1 MRGISR
7 RALAASALLPWAV
20 RAQENWPSRPVR
32 WVVPFPPG
40 GGVDIVSRLIAARL
54 TETQTRPF
62 VIENIAGGSGV
73 VGASAVA
80 RAEPDGHTLL
90 MQTYSSAVV
99 NPVVMRQLPYD
110 PMTAL
115 TPVSLVAVMPM
126 LLVVHPAL
134 PARNIEELLAL
145 LKANPG
151 RYNYGSAGPR
161 TLPHLAAALFAA
173 QAGVQIEH
181 VAYRGTGPAAQAL
194 LTGEISLLVDSIAA
208 QSGHLRAGTSRPI
221 AVLARTRSPLLPDVP
236 TLVELG
242 QTARAKASL
251 AFYTSAAAVSRSII
265 ATPGIPEERVRALR
279 NAFNAVQKDPD
290 FLAEIAKTNSEFDPA
305 SGEYLQELA
314 LKIAATPQDILAD
327 TSNALRER

>member
-1 MRGISR
+1 MCRITR
-7 RALAASALLPWAV
+7 RALAATALLPWAV
-20 RAQENWPSRPVR
+20 HAQENWPSRPVR

-73 VGASAVA
+73 VGTSAVV
-80 RAEPDGHTLL
+80 RAEADGHTLL

-110 PMTAL
+110 PLTAL

-134 PARNIEELLAL
+134 PVRNVQDLLAL
-145 LKANPG
+145 LKSNPG

-161 TLPHLAAALFAA
+161 TLPHLAAALFAI

-208 QSGHLRAGTSRPI
+208 QSGHLRAGASRPI
-221 AVLARTRSPLLPDVP
+221 AVLGRTRSPLLPDVP
-236 TLVELG
+236 TLAESGLPDYEFSFWIALFGPAGLPLSIAERQAALVREAVREPALA
-242 QTARAKASL
+242 AR
-251 AFYTSAAAVSRSII
+251 
-265 ATPGIPEERVRALR
+265 
-279 NAFNAVQKDPD
+279 
-290 FLAEIAKTNSEFDPA
+290 
-305 SGEYLQELA
+305 
-314 LKIAATPQDILAD
+314 LAD
-327 TSNALRER
+327 MAVEPKVTGPAELDQFFRAELQATRNLVQRTAIELE

>member
-1 MRGISR
+1 MGGIAR
-7 RALAASALLPWAV
+7 RALAAGALLPWVAK
-20 RAQENWPSRPVR
+20 AQENWPSRPVR

-40 GGVDIVSRLIAARL
+40 GGVDVVSRLIAARL
-54 TETQTRPF
+54 TETQPRPF
-62 VIENIAGGSGV
+62 VIENMAGGSGV

-110 PMTAL
+110 PL
-115 TPVSLVAVMPM
+115 TSLAPVSLVAVMPM

-134 PARNIEELLAL
+134 PARNIQELLAL

-208 QSGHLRAGTSRPI
+208 QSGYLRAGSSRPI

-236 TLVELG
+236 TLAESGLPDYEFSFWIALFGPAGLPLAIAERQAALVREAMREPALAARLADMAVEP
-242 QTARAKASL
+242 KASGPAEL
-251 AFYTSAAAVSRSII
+251 DRFFRAELQ
-265 ATPGIPEERVRALR
+265 ATRHLVQRTGI
-279 NAFNAVQKDPD
+279 
-290 FLAEIAKTNSEFDPA
+290 
-305 SGEYLQELA
+305 EL
-314 LKIAATPQDILAD
+314 
-327 TSNALRER
+327 E

>member
-1 MRGISR
+1 MCGISR

-20 RAQENWPSRPVR
+20 QAQENWPSRPVR

-110 PMTAL
+110 PMKAL

-134 PARNIEELLAL
+134 PARNVEELLAL

-173 QAGVQIEH
+173 QAGVKIEH

-236 TLVELG
+236 TLAESGLPDYEFSFWIALFGPAGLPLSIAERQAALVREAMREPTLA
-242 QTARAKASL
+242 AR
-251 AFYTSAAAVSRSII
+251 
-265 ATPGIPEERVRALR
+265 
-279 NAFNAVQKDPD
+279 
-290 FLAEIAKTNSEFDPA
+290 
-305 SGEYLQELA
+305 
-314 LKIAATPQDILAD
+314 LAD
-327 TSNALRER
+327 MAVEPKATSPAELDRFFRAELQATRNLVQRTGIELE